1 MTPDVTYTSGTPERR
16 LYEMHEVAWRN
27 YATKPFPGM
36 VTLLRPKRLPI
47 FHPDPKLGWG
57 MVRGQQV
64 EVRIVPGVGIHGES
78 LRNGN
83 GEGTAKVVERLIES
97 RDLEL
102 TA

>member
-1 MTPDVTYTSGTPERR
+1 
-16 LYEMHEVAWRN
+16 
-27 YATKPFPGM
+27 
-36 VTLLRPKRLPI
+36 
-47 FHPDPKLGWG
+47 
-57 MVRGQQV
+57 
-64 EVRIVPGVGIHGES
+64 VGIHGES